1 MRTRLGIDPAFKR
14 VRGKKNDLSK
24 INYYKSIRYMVEAG
38 ESKQI
43 VVLKTRNLLIF
54 RDAQNA
60 KNSKNAANWNVS
72 GTQPQAARTI
82 RWSTCPI
89 SASYR
94 TGVLLPDSADQALAE
109 SGS

>member
-1 MRTRLGIDPAFKR
+1 MHTLVERDT
-14 VRGKKNDLSK
+14 LSK
-24 INYYKSIRYMVEAG
+24 INYYESTRYMVQAG

-43 VVLKTRNLLIF
+43 VVLKTRNLLIS

-60 KNSKNAANWNVS
+60 KNSKNAANWNLS
-72 GTQPQAARTI
+72 GTQPQAARTS

-94 TGVLLPDSADQALAE
+94 TGVLLPDSADQALAG

>member
-1 MRTRLGIDPAFKR
+1 
-14 VRGKKNDLSK
+14 
-24 INYYKSIRYMVEAG
+24 MVEVG
-38 ESKQI
+38 ESEQI

-54 RDAQNA
+54 RGAQNA

-72 GTQPQAARTI
+72 GTQPARTS

>member
-1 MRTRLGIDPAFKR
+1 MQTKQNYMSRLDWWR
-14 VRGKKNDLSK
+14 R
-24 INYYKSIRYMVEAG
+24 G

-72 GTQPQAARTI
+72 GTQPQAARTS
-82 RWSTCPI
+82 RWSTCL
-89 SASYR
+89 SLLR
-94 TGVLLPDSADQALAE
+94 TGLACCRQIVLIKRLPNQGLDYGLAADV
-109 SGS
+109 

>member
-1 MRTRLGIDPAFKR
+1 
-14 VRGKKNDLSK
+14 
-24 INYYKSIRYMVEAG
+24 MVQAG

-43 VVLKTRNLLIF
+43 VVLKTRNLLIS

-72 GTQPQAARTI
+72 GTQPKTARTS
-82 RWSTCPI
+82 RWSSCPI

-94 TGVLLPDSADQALAE
+94 TGVLLPDSADQALAG